1 MTRAIQLQ
9 IDSFLS
15 GFEQYVPRKLVR
27 LFDEYELVSLCC
39 LKIHYHQQQL
49 SFINMVYNV
58 YSIKAV
64 TVYCLK
70 NSYFVS
76 VI

>member
-49 SFINMVYNV
+49 SYIMCTQLKLLQ
-58 YSIKAV
+58 SIGR
-64 TVYCLK
+64 K
-70 NSYFVS
+70 NHTL
-76 VI
+76 

>member
-27 LFDEYELVSLCC
+27 LFDEYELVSLNV
-39 LKIHYHQQQL
+39 LFKDSLHVSSATI
-49 SFINMVYNV
+49 MVYK
-58 YSIKAV
+58 YGI
-64 TVYCLK
+64 
-70 NSYFVS
+70 
-76 VI
+76 